1 MYIESEKVKF
11 YPSAYRQYQEGRETK
26 NTNPESELNTEY
38 NITSH
43 IAKLLKKNKGCFVV
57 DYIENV
63 TLEFY
68 LGGYYIHITSPQD
81 ILNAFTDATE
91 IWANMKVAPFT
102 PTDTTKGFSE
112 LYEVVDYEDSGK
124 NIDELNNNVVSFK
137 GVAFLSKKDNSATF
151 SLQLFTRQNTTK
163 PWSILESSKYI
174 LDTREIFN
182 FNGDYS
188 IDEDFYTLYASI
200 DDLYSETSS
209 IDEATINT
217 TLIVDGTTKFNSQVE
232 LNANLVPTSGS
243 QVNIGQSNNAITNI
257 YATNIYGTNLKDV
270 NEIDGGQSSITLNS
284 DIVPNSD
291 NTRNI
296 GSNGKEFATIYVNK
310 IVGVSEIDN
319 GKNNIT
325 LKSTIEPSGTIDLGL
340 STTPITNIYATNIYG
355 TNLKDVNEIDGSQ
368 GAIILKSS
376 ISPDGSVDLG
386 SQTNQLANI
395 YASNITG
402 TNLTTTTAT
411 VSNIKTTASNIT
423 LYKSIL
429 PLSTNTISLGNS
441 NYKFSGIYA
450 TDMYSTNVYGTNLKD
465 VNEIDGG
472 QNSITLKSD
481 LVPSGQVNLGSTT
494 SLFNYIYTDSLTSNS
509 IEALSLNVNDI
520 NSTAST
526 ITLNKTILPVST
538 DSISFGNSN
547 FKFND
552 IYANTFYGD
561 LTGNVTGNLI
571 GNANTATKLNGNNVG
586 NTSSSVYFNNGVPVV
601 SNHYHYMLKDS
612 SGTLTV
618 PYNSSYPT
626 KTPVNIGI
634 NSVYLKAGK
643 YSFTITS
650 QLDPIR
656 GSDGTIVEVII
667 PEDLYVSARYTTTTT
682 YTNTMF
688 FKWWYYDNNQAR
700 QTWLYSRLSILHT
713 VNTDNVKLQ
722 VQLGVG
728 YSVGTTKQITWYD
741 VPTTSMVVDYFD

>member
-57 DYIENV
+57 DYTEDV

-217 TLIVDGTTKFNSQVE
+217 TLIVDGTAKFNSQVD
-232 LNANLVPTSGS
+232 LNADLVPT
-243 QVNIGQSNNAITNI
+243 TN
-257 YATNIYGTNLKDV
+257 
-270 NEIDGGQSSITLNS
+270 
-284 DIVPNSD
+284 

-296 GSNGKEFATIYVNK
+296 GSNGKEFANIYVNK
-310 IVGVSEIDN
+310 IIGVSEIDN
-319 GKNNIT
+319 GQNNII
-325 LKSTIEPSGTIDLGL
+325 LKSDIEPSG
-340 STTPITNIYATNIYG
+340 N
-355 TNLKDVNEIDGSQ
+355 
-368 GAIILKSS
+368 
-376 ISPDGSVDLG
+376 VDLG

-411 VSNIKTTASNIT
+411 VSNITTTASNIT

-441 NYKFSGIYA
+441 NFKFSGIYA
-450 TDMYSTNVYGTNLKD
+450 TELNVNQITLNSNLTPDGTVSLGLANNPITNIYATNIYGTNLKD
-465 VNEIDGG
+465 VNEIDAG
-472 QNSITLKSD
+472 QNNITLKSNI
-481 LVPSGQVNLGSTT
+481 VPSGTVNLGSTT

-538 DSISFGNSN
+538 GSISFGNSN

-561 LTGNVTGNLI
+561 LTGNLI

-586 NTSSSVYFNNGVPVV
+586 NTSSSVYFSNGVPVV

-626 KTPVNIGI
+626 QTPVNIVI

-667 PEDLYVSARYTTTTT
+667 PEELYVSARYETTTT

-700 QTWLYSRLSILHT
+700 QTWLYSRLSILHI

-741 VPTTSMVVDYFD
+741 APTTSMVVDYFN